1 MFTLCRFTVF
11 SCAAICAHVAMAA
24 DSPLGPLPEEGR
36 AYLSAPLRVPFDL
49 PALKANWRKRIEAIR
64 AGGTLP
70 IIDIESSFNSRKLDL
85 RRLAETMDES
95 GLALIAYSETPGSK
109 AWTDAAARIV
119 AADPWRFIPAGDGAN
134 EVWSKAPE
142 VFLAESRKHLVADGY
157 PIMGEYEFRHYPS
170 PREYQRGEMHRDVDI
185 PINGPVGEALFAFAE
200 ESGLPFE
207 IHYEIEDRLLPPLEA
222 MLTKHPK
229 AKVIWCHLA
238 QTRYS
243 QRSSIYGPDYVRK
256 LIERHPN
263 LYFDV
268 AFGGP
273 NSKYPA
279 SGEYHARVWD
289 ANSGR
294 VKQEWID
301 LIAQHPWRFL
311 AAMDLGGDRQ
321 DKAAEHAEKL
331 RRFLDNLPEGAR
343 EIVAYKAAWK
353 LLFGEELH

>member
-142 VFLAESRKHLVADGY
+142 VFLNQDESRG
-157 PIMGEYEFRHYPS
+157 
-170 PREYQRGEMHRDVDI
+170 QC
-185 PINGPVGEALFAFAE
+185 N
-200 ESGLPFE
+200 
-207 IHYEIEDRLLPPLEA
+207 
-222 MLTKHPK
+222 
-229 AKVIWCHLA
+229 
-238 QTRYS
+238 
-243 QRSSIYGPDYVRK
+243 
-256 LIERHPN
+256 
-263 LYFDV
+263 
-268 AFGGP
+268 
-273 NSKYPA
+273 
-279 SGEYHARVWD
+279 
-289 ANSGR
+289 
-294 VKQEWID
+294 
-301 LIAQHPWRFL
+301 
-311 AAMDLGGDRQ
+311 
-321 DKAAEHAEKL
+321 
-331 RRFLDNLPEGAR
+331 
-343 EIVAYKAAWK
+343 
-353 LLFGEELH
+353 